1 MSVLEA
7 SGCRAEYPAPR
18 GEASQAV
25 FDRLDISVDTG
36 ELVTVVGRSGSGKST
51 LLLVLSGLKQPSAG
65 RVSVDGSTVS
75 RGDSRI
81 GLVLQHY
88 GLFPWY
94 TVVDNVVLGMRIR
107 RRGASAPGPDAHER
121 ARSMLGRLGLE
132 GKEDRF
138 PRELSGGE
146 QQRVALARTLVLEP
160 RVLLLDEPFSALDA
174 LTREALQDQL
184 LSLLAEAHVAAV
196 MVTHS
201 IEEAVYLGDRVGML
215 AGHGRGPGE
224 SAAARGGVPSTLVL
238 VPNPAPPVAW
248 DATRRAER
256 ADRRTDPSYLSA
268 CATMRDRFRE
278 EIGA

>member
-1 MSVLEA
+1 MPVLEA
-7 SGCRAEYPAPR
+7 SDCRAEYPPPRDEAP
-18 GEASQAV
+18 QPV
-25 FDRLDISVDTG
+25 FDRLDLTVDTG

-51 LLLVLSGLKQPSAG
+51 LLLVLSGLKEPSAG
-65 RVSVDGSTVS
+65 RVSVDGNAVG
-75 RGDSRI
+75 RGDPRI

-94 TVVDNVVLGMRIR
+94 TVLDNVVLGMRIR
-107 RRGASAPGPDAHER
+107 RRGAPGPDAHEH

-215 AGHGRGPGE
+215 ARPGRGPGE
-224 SAAARGGVPSTLVL
+224 PSVARGGAPSTLVL
-238 VPNPAPPVAW
+238 VPNPAPPVAR
-248 DATRRAER
+248 DATPA
-256 ADRRTDPSYLSA
+256 AAHVDRRTDPSYLSA
-268 CATMRDRFRE
+268 CAAMRERFRE
-278 EIGA
+278 ELGA